1 MRVPAALAR
10 ASFPP
15 PVLSVLH
22 RLGEAGHR
30 SWLVGGAV
38 RDLLLHRPREAQDF
52 DIATPATPTQVTA
65 LFHRVIPTGIDH
77 GTVTVLVGKAKVE
90 VTTFRGE
97 GEYVDGRRPE
107 SVVFH
112 GDLTEDLARRDFTIN
127 ALAFDPIQRELRDP
141 FHGRDDLRRRVLRAV
156 GDPRERFAEDGLR
169 AMRAVRFAA
178 QLGYDLHPRTRAAIP
193 GALDVV
199 RKVSTERIA
208 EELTRLIVAP
218 HAERGIELMRRTG
231 LLSVVLP
238 SVARLPAA
246 EQRHSIAGLEA
257 LPAEPEAR
265 FAWLLHRA
273 LPPAEAARVLFD
285 LRLARRVTEA
295 VGAVLRQHACVL
307 EDAPLGEPGPG
318 PGLRRWLAEGGRER
332 AHALLALRALEARAL
347 PARHRRG
354 AQRAVRTFGWA
365 IARELAKDP
374 PLSIGELALDGRG
387 LMDLVGA
394 DAGAWVG
401 ETLRHLLDCVVE
413 DPARNTPPTLA
424 ALARAYWA
432 SRGPPLE
439 VTPGPRRV

>member
-10 ASFPP
+10 ASFPQ
-15 PVLSVLH
+15 PVLSVL
-22 RLGEAGHR
+22 RTLGEAGHR

-52 DIATPATPTQVTA
+52 DIATPATPAEVTS

-127 ALAFDPIQRELRDP
+127 ALAFDPLEHELRDP
-141 FHGRDDLRRRVLRAV
+141 FDGRDDLRRRLLRAV

-178 QLGYDLHPRTRAAIP
+178 QLGYDLHSRTRAAIP

-199 RKVSTERIA
+199 RKVSTERVA
-208 EELTRLIVAP
+208 EELTRLMVAP
-218 HAERGIELMRRTG
+218 HAERGVELMRRTG
-231 LLSVVLP
+231 LLNVVLP
-238 SVARLPAA
+238 DVAKLPAA
-246 EQRHSIAGLEA
+246 ELRHSIAGLEA
-257 LPAEPEAR
+257 LPPAPELR

-273 LPPAEAARVLFD
+273 LRPEAAAGVLFG
-285 LRLARRVTEA
+285 LRMSRRTTDA
-295 VGAVLRQHACVL
+295 VAALLRQHACLRGGTTPPV
-307 EDAPLGEPGPG
+307 PGPAAG
-318 PGLRRWLAEGGRER
+318 PELRRWLAEGGRER
-332 AHALLALRALEARAL
+332 WLELVALRAVEARAVPNRL
-347 PARHRRG
+347 RRR
-354 AQRAVRTFGWA
+354 AQRAVRAFAWEVE
-365 IARELAKDP
+365 RELARRP
-374 PLSIGELALDGRG
+374 PLSLGELALDGRG
-387 LMDLVGA
+387 LMDLAGA
-394 DAGAWVG
+394 ESGAWVG
-401 ETLRHLLDCVVE
+401 ETLRHLLDCVLAE
-413 DPARNTPPTLA
+413 PGRNTPDTLA

-432 SRGPPLE
+432 SRGPP
-439 VTPGPRRV
+439 VR

>member
-10 ASFPP
+10 ATFPG
-15 PVLSVLH
+15 PVLSVLR
-22 RLGEAGHR
+22 RLADAGHR

-52 DIATPATPTQVTA
+52 DVATPATPPQVIS
-65 LFHRVIPTGIDH
+65 LFPRVIPTGIDH
-77 GTVTVLVGKAKVE
+77 GTVTVLMGKAMVE

-127 ALAFDPIQRELRDP
+127 ALAFDPLQHELRDP
-141 FHGRDDLRRRVLRAV
+141 FDGRADLRRRLLRAV

-208 EELTRLIVAP
+208 EELSRLIVAP
-218 HAERGIELMRRTG
+218 HAERGLELMRRTG
-231 LLSVVLP
+231 LFGVVLP
-238 SVARLPAA
+238 AVGRLPPAA
-246 EQRHSIAGLEA
+246 QRHCVSGMDA
-257 LPAEPEAR
+257 LPPEAEPR

-273 LPPAEAARVLFD
+273 LGPAEAARALFE
-285 LRLARRVTEA
+285 LRLARRVA
-295 VGAVLRQHACVL
+295 DGAGALLRLHACAL
-307 EDAPLGEPGPG
+307 DDAPLGEPGGG

-332 AHALLALRALEARAL
+332 AGALVALRAVEARAC
-347 PARHRRG
+347 PSRHRRA
-354 AQRAVRTFGWA
+354 AQRAVRSFAWA
-365 IARELAKDP
+365 IARELERRP

-387 LMDLVGA
+387 LMDLAGA
-394 DAGAWVG
+394 DSGAWIG
-401 ETLRHLLDCVVE
+401 ETLRHLLDRVLV
-413 DPARNTPPTLA
+413 DPSCNTPERLGV
-424 ALARAYWA
+424 LARAYWA
-432 SRGPPLE
+432 GRGPP
-439 VTPGPRRV
+439 VR